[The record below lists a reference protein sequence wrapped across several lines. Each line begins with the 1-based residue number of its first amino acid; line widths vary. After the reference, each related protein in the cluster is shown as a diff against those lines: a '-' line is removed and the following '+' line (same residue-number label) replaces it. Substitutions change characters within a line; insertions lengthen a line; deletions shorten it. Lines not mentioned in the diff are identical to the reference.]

1 MEKKILLKDLQA
13 IIHGNITLVK
23 WNEESEDYKT
33 LYSTTHFNMMYVPEN
48 LQNMEVVDIHSDT
61 EDTEQNFIHIEL
73 V

>member
-23 WNEESEDYKT
+23 WNEEAEDYKT

-48 LQNMEVVDIHSDT
+48 LQNMEVVNIHSDI
-61 EDTEQNFIHIEL
+61 EDTEQNFIRIEL

>member
-23 WNEESEDYKT
+23 WNEEAEDYKT
-33 LYSTTHFNMMYVPEN
+33 LYSTDFLLVNRTNG
-48 LQNMEVVDIHSDT
+48 DIKVFSTQDLIQKL
-61 EDTEQNFIHIEL
+61 EQTGKYSIK

>member
-1 MEKKILLKDLQA
+1 M
-13 IIHGNITLVK
+13 K

-48 LQNMEVVDIHSDT
+48 LQNMEVVDIHADT

-73 V
+73 A